1 MNLTVLVSDDAKY
14 TSSSGARPAKTPSP
28 VTVKWIAY
36 RSPGAVKFGNERPEV
51 VKADR
56 PGSTAPFNGQAT
68 TTVTFSE
75 PGDYILNVT
84 ANDYSGE
91 GGNGFQCCWTTGK
104 VKVSV
109 QP

>member
-1 MNLTVLVSDDAKY
+1 MAVSEK
-14 TSSSGARPAKTPSP
+14 RTPP

-36 RSPGAVKFGNERPEV
+36 RSPGTVKFASERPEV
-51 VKADR
+51 VKMER
-56 PGSTAPFNGQAT
+56 SSSTAAFNGKAT
-68 TTVTFSE
+68 TTVTFSA

-104 VKVSV
+104 VKVTV
-109 QP
+109 RP

>member
-1 MNLTVLVSDDAKY
+1 MDLTVLVSDDAKF
-14 TSSSGARPAKTPSP
+14 TSSSGARPTKAPSP

-36 RSPGAVKFGNERPEV
+36 RSPGTVKFTSDRPQV
-51 VKADR
+51 VKIER
-56 PGSTAPFNGQAT
+56 PGSTAPFNGKAT
-68 TTVTFSE
+68 TSVTFSQ

-104 VKVSV
+104 VKVTV
-109 QP
+109 KP